1 MRFTFA
7 HFDRA
12 AISTLSVEVGL
23 YFTFEQRPADGEY
36 GYGTCGIKKASRR
49 THNSNLEAKYYY
61 VLNLALF
68 FPNSNTPEGSVDHY
82 AMFRK
87 KGSRKLLEGKKGR
100 EFWTDSVSRDFSCTG
115 ELKALRVSLP

>member
-1 MRFTFA
+1 MRFTFT

-23 YFTFEQRPADGEY
+23 YFTFEQKPADEKKAN
-36 GYGTCGIKKASRR
+36 GTCGIKKASRR

-87 KGSRKLLEGKKGR
+87 KGFPETPGR
-100 EFWTDSVSRDFSCTG
+100 EKGTRILDR
-115 ELKALRVSLP
+115 